1 MLVKPHRQREALFSA
16 AGLNSSKGRAGLLA
30 SGVAAMAV
38 IASNSQIRTA
48 PEFVREFIDWSN
60 LDNDEFCEHVDAAAV
75 DDSESS
81 SEGFESDSSDS
92 SSRSR

>member
-1 MLVKPHRQREALFSA
+1 M
-16 AGLNSSKGRAGLLA
+16 A

-38 IASNSQIRTA
+38 IASNAQIRSA

-60 LDNDEFCEHVDAAAV
+60 LDNDEFCEQVDAAAV